1 MTGSA
6 RLDPPARPGP
16 AEGAYVDVNGVSVEP
31 AAEGAETPPPGDKA
45 VPARDDRNWML
56 SPGRQADLEAAVVA
70 RLAPTLAAI
79 LGRPE
84 AETAGRAAEAIAEFF
99 PLYRERPIRS
109 NKGGGLINDSLS
121 LYLVARLLQPETIVE
136 SGTYQGHSAWLLRRA
151 CPAAAIVT
159 FDVRPE
165 QLRHREPD
173 VDYRAGD
180 WSAAPLPDFDPA
192 RTLVWFDDHVS
203 HARRLVEARNAGFR
217 HALFDDNFDA
227 YSLYATGGAPVPTLA
242 MTIDRGLADGEE
254 IVWMRHGKTYRYRL
268 DGAACR
274 AARAAMADYRPL
286 PDLSP
291 ITRYSP
297 SSGMT
302 YVRIAP

>member
-1 MTGSA
+1 MAEHPAS
-6 RLDPPARPGP
+6 PPAAPYR
-16 AEGAYVDVNGVSVEP
+16 DVNGVAIEP
-31 AAEGAETPPPGDKA
+31 ARALPEAPPPGDKP

-56 SPGRQADLEAAVVA
+56 SPAQQQRLESAIVSHLLPALTALLEGPERDVAAVASAAVA
-70 RLAPTLAAI
+70 D
-79 LGRPE
+79 
-84 AETAGRAAEAIAEFF
+84 FF
-99 PLYRERPIRS
+99 PLYRERPIRN
-109 NKGGGLINDSLS
+109 NKGGGLIDDSLC
-121 LYLVARLLQPETIVE
+121 LYLVARLLAPATIIE

-151 CPAAAIVT
+151 CPEAEIVT
-159 FDVRPE
+159 FDVDPG

-180 WSAAPLPDFDPA
+180 WSEARLPASDPA

-203 HARRLVEARNAGFR
+203 HARRLLEARTRGFR
-217 HALFDDNFDA
+217 HALFDDNFEA

-254 IVWMRHGKTYRYRL
+254 IAWMRHGKTYRYRV
-268 DGAACR
+268 DGKACA
-274 AARAAMADYRPL
+274 AAREAIDVYAAL

>member
-1 MTGSA
+1 MAQPSLHH
-6 RLDPPARPGP
+6 R
-16 AEGAYVDVNGVSVEP
+16 DVNGVLVEP
-31 AAEGAETPPPGDKA
+31 SPCSPEPPTPGDT
-45 VPARDDRNWML
+45 PIPGRDDRNWML
-56 SPGRQADLEAAVVA
+56 SPAQQTRLEAAIVN
-70 RLAPTLAAI
+70 RLLPALGAI
-79 LGRPE
+79 LERPAPE
-84 AETAGRAAEAIAEFF
+84 LAVPAAEAVAAFF
-99 PLYRERPIRS
+99 PLYRARPVRN
-109 NKGGGLINDSLS
+109 NKGGGLVNDSLC
-121 LYLVARLLQPETIVE
+121 LYVVARLLQPETIVE
-136 SGTYQGHSAWLLRRA
+136 SGSYRGHSAWLLRRA
-151 CPAAAIVT
+151 CPAAKIVT

-180 WSAAPLPDFDPA
+180 WTAAALPAFDPA

-203 HARRLVEARNAGFR
+203 HARRLVEAREKGFR
-217 HALFDDNFDA
+217 HALFDDNFDV

-254 IVWMRHGKTYRYRL
+254 VVWMRHGKTYRYVI
-268 DGAACR
+268 DGQACS
-274 AARAAMADYRPL
+274 AARAAIGAYHAL

-297 SSGMT
+297 ASGMT